1 MGAGTHAG
9 APAARPSAAG
19 PAAAGHAGPV
29 QDRQKRQIRRTTFFC
44 PDSNEWAVLCLQ
56 LGFLAHVDPG
66 AERNTRWTAY
76 GLPRVVEAAVFLRE
90 NLYLPANLYPPGNY
104 PYHYQYHYHYYH
116 YLLDTLQSDTL
127 QLDALQLGLL
137 DHLQPDTLQLDR
149 LDHLSFDSLHIM
161 ERGLR

>member
-76 GLPRVVEAAVFLRE
+76 GLPRVVEAAVFLLD
-90 NLYLPANLYPPGNY
+90 NLYLPAN
-104 PYHYQYHYHYYH
+104 HHYHYHNH
-116 YLLDTLQSDTL
+116 YLLDTLQPETIQLDLLDNLQPDNL
-127 QLDALQLGLL
+127 QLDHLYFDPL
-137 DHLQPDTLQLDR
+137 D
-149 LDHLSFDSLHIM
+149 IM
-161 ERGLR
+161 EKDQKI